1 MHFNLRFLTE
11 YRYAEPVTDNLNVLR
26 VRPATNR
33 TQRVEDYV
41 VRVDPETRLGRHED
55 YFGSEVI
62 EFGISRPHDHLT
74 IDVRARVTT
83 SDPGEPPEADWEAIR
98 THAYAQAGGEFLL
111 ADGDTSGDPRLDELA
126 TGFGAPTPLAAL
138 RQLTTLIPDRF
149 AYRQGVTYVD
159 STVIDLLDAG
169 AGVCQDFVHLGLLLL
184 RRQGIAARYVS
195 GYLWSPGEDGEA
207 DSIEVDT
214 HAWLEALLPTTDGSG
229 VPVWWGADPTNRR
242 LAGESHVKIGHGRHY
257 RDVPPIRGVYRG
269 GAAAKLDASVRM
281 TRLDPAASARA

>member
-83 SDPGEPPEADWEAIR
+83 SDPGEPPEADWDAIR
-98 THAYAQAGGEFLL
+98 THPYAQAGGEYLL
-111 ADGDTSGDPRLDELA
+111 ADGDTSGDARLDDLA
-126 TGFGAPTPLAAL
+126 VQLAAPTPLAAL
-138 RQLTTLIPDRF
+138 RQLTTLIPDGF

-195 GYLWSPGEDGEA
+195 GYLWSPGEDGEV

>member
-83 SDPGEPPEADWEAIR
+83 SDPGDPPEADWDAIR
-98 THAYAQAGGEFLL
+98 TDAYAQAGGEFLL
-111 ADGDTSGDPRLDELA
+111 ADNDSSGDRRLDELSA
-126 TGFGAPTPLAAL
+126 RLGAPTPLAAL
-138 RQLTTLIPDRF
+138 KLLTTLIPDGF

-195 GYLWSPGEDGEA
+195 GYLWSPGEDGET

>member
-11 YRYAEPVTDNLNVLR
+11 YRYAQPVTDNLNVLR

-83 SDPGEPPEADWEAIR
+83 SDPGEPPEADWDAIR
-98 THAYAQAGGEFLL
+98 THAYAQAGGEYLL
-111 ADGDTSGDPRLDELA
+111 ADGDTSGDPRLDDLS
-126 TGFGAPTPLAAL
+126 GRLGAPTPLAAL
-138 RQLTTLIPDRF
+138 RQLTTLIPDGF